1 MRKVKQTNEHKSRIF
16 SREGGVLK
24 RILGIYTTSVI
35 LLLIYLPIFILIVF
49 SFNNSKIPGLPWRG
63 FTLKWYSEIGKNDVL
78 VHSLIN
84 SILVAFI
91 VTVFSLIIGVLAAR
105 AMTKFHYKL
114 RSLFT
119 GFVSIPFV
127 MPWMLIGIALLL
139 FFNLVK
145 LKLSLFTVII
155 SHISFDVPLVAVL
168 VSSRLSKYD
177 YSVEEASRDLGASP
191 IETFFLVTLPI
202 IAPSLIAAG
211 IFAFSWSF
219 DAFYITHFV
228 SGSQVFFPTWVW
240 SALRYPNKLPL
251 INAVSSL
258 VLVVELIVI
267 SVAEIIRV
275 RDEGASE
282 TLFM

>member
-1 MRKVKQTNEHKSRIF
+1 MKTETVKNRGF
-16 SREGGVLK
+16 LK
-24 RILGIYTTSVI
+24 RVLGVYTTAII
-35 LLLIYLPIFILIVF
+35 LLLIYLPIFVLIVF
-49 SFNNSKIPGLPWRG
+49 SFNDSQIPGFPWKG
-63 FTLKWYSEIGKNDVL
+63 FTLKWYFQIGENNVL
-78 VHSLIN
+78 VQSLVN
-84 SILVAFI
+84 SIVVALI
-91 VTVFSLIIGVLAAR
+91 VTFFSLVIGMLAAR

-139 FFNLVK
+139 FFNLIH

-177 YSVEEASRDLGASP
+177 FAVEEASRDLGASP
-191 IETFFLVTLPI
+191 VETFFLVTLPI

-211 IFAFSWSF
+211 IFSFSWSF

-240 SALRYPNKLPL
+240 SALRYPHKLPL

-258 VLVVELIVI
+258 VLVLELVII